1 MGKFSIGDMV
11 HFIFSKDNKEVF
23 KVVKTYHDVCEI
35 VSLKNNK
42 RVLAFEDELKP
53 VKNKEYNYA
62 SGDDYIKMFTFD
74 QKEIESFSNFIK
86 DLFFNYDP
94 IKEGKQMSDFKEKSS
109 NTDEDVVKEAE
120 KRTIMKMERSKAI
133 DLLLDTMNS
142 YQFLLDKF
150 GDEEYKEKID
160 YVKELLAE
168 LTQEK
173 TKS

>member
-1 MGKFSIGDMV
+1 MRKYSIGDIV
-11 HFIFSKDNKEVF
+11 RFIYSTDIKELF
-23 KVVKTYHDVCEI
+23 KVIKVYYDTDVYEI
-35 VSLKNNK
+35 VSLKNNRK
-42 RVLAFEDELKP
+42 VVAFGDELALAKD
-53 VKNKEYNYA
+53 NNY
-62 SGDDYIKMFTFD
+62 SIGVDYAKMFTFD
-74 QKEIESFSNFIK
+74 QKDIEAFDNLIK
-86 DLFFNYDP
+86 GLFFNNDS
-94 IKEGKQMSDFKEKSS
+94 IKEGKQMSDFKEKS
-109 NTDEDVVKEAE
+109 NTNEEVVKEAE